1 MEKKKAN
8 ELIVIIGVLLILGIL
23 LHILFMLNAKLQL
36 VNRKMSS
43 VDSRVNQLLSNIADK
58 SVDLDKKFSQIERE
72 LGFLNLQVIY
82 GKIRKDGTIAFG
94 ANFSAFKAGVGSYGV
109 VFGTSF
115 GEKPTALVSIEDT
128 KELAGLIRA
137 VPSEAGDRIDI
148 SIFSDFNATVP
159 ADREFSFVAIGK
171 KK

>member
-1 MEKKKAN
+1 MDKKRVN
-8 ELIVIIGVLLILGIL
+8 ELIVIIGVLLILSIV

-36 VNRKMSS
+36 MNKKMNS
-43 VDSRVNQLLSNIADK
+43 VDSRVNQILSDVANK
-58 SVDLDKKFSQIERE
+58 SINLDKKFNQVERE

-82 GKIRKDGTIAFG
+82 GKIRKDGTIEYG
-94 ANFSAFKAGVGSYGV
+94 TNFSAFKSGVGRYGII
-109 VFGTSF
+109 FSASF

-128 KELAGLIRA
+128 RELAGLIRA

-159 ADREFSFVAIGK
+159 ADREFSFVVIGK

>member
-1 MEKKKAN
+1 MDKKKVN
-8 ELIVIIGVLLILGIL
+8 ELIVVFGVLLILGIL

-43 VDSRVNQLLSNIADK
+43 VDSRVNQLLSDISDK
-58 SVDLDKKFSQIERE
+58 SISLDKKFSQIERE

-82 GKIRKDGTIAFG
+82 GKIRKDGTIAYG
-94 ANFSAFKAGVGSYGV
+94 TNFSAFKGGVGSYGV
-109 VFGTSF
+109 IFSAPF
-115 GEKPTALVSIEDT
+115 AEKPTALVSIEDPR
-128 KELAGLIRA
+128 ELAGLIRA

-159 ADREFSFVAIGK
+159 ADREFSFVVIGK